1 MTKRVVFHIDANS
14 AFLSWTAAHKVLI
27 LGEKVDLR
35 EIPSAVVG
43 NRTSRHSI
51 ILAKSGPAKKY
62 GIHTGEPLF
71 QALEKCPNLT
81 VVEPDYGL
89 YRGVLP
95 AHGGAAAPG
104 GPGSGAIFH

>member
-27 LGEKVDLR
+27 LHHTGQER
-35 EIPSAVVG
+35 PGQEI
-43 NRTSRHSI
+43 RHSHRG
-51 ILAKSGPAKKY
+51 APVSGS
-62 GIHTGEPLF
+62 GEMP
-71 QALEKCPNLT
+71 QSHGGGA
-81 VVEPDYGL
+81 GL
-89 YRGVLP
+89 WPVRGVLP